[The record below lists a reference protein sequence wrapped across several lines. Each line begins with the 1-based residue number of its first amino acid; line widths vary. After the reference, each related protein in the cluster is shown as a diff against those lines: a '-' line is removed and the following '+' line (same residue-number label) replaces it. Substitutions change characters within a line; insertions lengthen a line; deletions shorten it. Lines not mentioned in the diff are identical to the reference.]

1 VRGVQAEDVVSRVV
15 EVAILSCTLLCRKNL
30 KIDMAGQQVLSLKI
44 KLRSFLLVYLPL
56 SNDELARMDH
66 CNKDDSSNFDPMRS
80 KRELMMRYCSW
91 FFEKKKNNGI
101 IDDCILSSNTVEM
114 DVNIPLG
121 YIEDF
126 YQNAF
131 RFKNATCG
139 DGDVGSDTREK
150 SNSSGEEMMIDYHT
164 ADYYKF
170 ARWFSLHC
178 QQHQCIK
185 SEGIVEVSLRRP
197 SSTPWEDC
205 KEIYLPKWKEWQ
217 EKEEQRSTPQDLM

>member
-1 VRGVQAEDVVSRVV
+1 MSRVV